1 MNISLV
7 FASLICLA
15 TPLGN
20 ALRIVQPYHVVAND
34 GQATVK
40 CGYSTPPRPTPQE
53 LRVTLLK
60 GLHGAEAV
68 CGGYVNST
76 HRSVRTPEPN
86 ACQAS
91 MSEDGLSVSLSGLK
105 GDDTDMYRCV
115 VEVIYPPPYMKRVG
129 NGTLVYVPEKPD
141 CSLPEFQ
148 LRTQKQAE
156 EQPSAVDQA
165 TGPTPTQEDR
175 HDWKVQWVELPL
187 PLVMTLGILIVL
199 SIIYQMAG
207 IRHTRRY
214 NTSTQPLQGV
224 RTPKIIT

>member
-129 NGTLVYVPEKPD
+129 NGTLVYVPGEREARL
-141 CSLPEFQ
+141 LPTGIPAPHAEASRGAAVGCGPGD
-148 LRTQKQAE
+148 RTDADPGRQARLE
-156 EQPSAVDQA
+156 GAVGGAPLTSGDDSGDSDSAVN
-165 TGPTPTQEDR
+165 
-175 HDWKVQWVELPL
+175 H
-187 PLVMTLGILIVL
+187 L
-199 SIIYQMAG
+199 SDG
-207 IRHTRRY
+207 RD
-214 NTSTQPLQGV
+214 
-224 RTPKIIT
+224 